1 MPQCHVMLAL
11 AAMIPTVEIYWLAG
25 CVMLINRNIIFV
37 SLNEICAEHKY
48 AEVSQ
53 RITCR
58 FRYSTLSIHVLHK
71 IYLSAY

>member
-37 SLNEICAEHKY
+37 SLNEICAEHMY
-48 AEVSQ
+48 AEVSWELLADSDIQ
-53 RITCR
+53 HWVFMFCTKYI
-58 FRYSTLSIHVLHK
+58 
-71 IYLSAY
+71 